1 MINELY
7 QLSNAL
13 DAAKIQ
19 MSTWHRKYLP
29 LPKANEKKPCVR
41 ILLNGDGTVSL
52 SRIPDKDAAFLRKYG
67 SNQGSFPA
75 MNLAPLY
82 RITNTEQKKL
92 LQSVLQSK
100 RAAPSLDIIQ
110 QWATEPNWSDKFLRK
125 YTNSL
130 KTVPTEIKKTLSE
143 FAELAIFQLIQE
155 TEPLQD
161 PKCLHQMLWKAA
173 FSMLERQVDTILAL
187 QVLFYPGDE
196 KKTARDDFGT
206 LSVVLDSRMLE
217 RQGTPAIGP
226 VFMQQFNAA
235 MLQAEQERMVA
246 SDISSMEMDAFGQ
259 SFSPSDDPMPRVK
272 LAGGF
277 ETALR
282 TMFHAHPCQYR
293 YGRIENDT
301 YPLSLEIRTQLKN
314 ALEWVSDEDHRNITW
329 MNLSRSDILFAY
341 PDRLP
346 KLSGSFVRLFGT
358 SANTSGKVLFEQ
370 EAQNFLALFKPQ
382 ENGTEVHPERI
393 QLFVL
398 RKVDRGRNK
407 VVYTL
412 NTTPADVQRRSVQ
425 WIEGCQNHPSFRLK
439 TPPVPYPAQAAETLN
454 LAWKQDGTIFPNN
467 SQHFPLYHGIRLFFG
482 TEHAPTLELH
492 VLVQNTLGLAGCA
505 GRLMCLPKEQWT
517 SYKSQLWGIRQA
529 TTLFALLLYQMG
541 IRKETYMQ
549 NFPYLY
555 GQLLKTSDELH
566 VLYCR
571 VVRNDEIPPQL
582 AGSSCYTAAAEA
594 PVRTLAQLGQRMAPY
609 LNWARSYQY
618 KSVQTKGCESW
629 RAMWLLGVYEKI
641 VAALSSVWTPAI
653 HFTDEE
659 KAQLF
664 MGYLARLPKTAKIPD
679 GNEIKN
685 DEEESEDVE

>member
-13 DAAKIQ
+13 DTANVQ
-19 MSTWHRKYLP
+19 TTTWHREYLP
-29 LPKANEKKPCVR
+29 LSKVSDKNPCVR

-52 SRIPDKDAAFLRKYG
+52 SRVADKDAAILRKYG
-67 SNQGSFPA
+67 SKQGTFPA

-82 RITNTEQKKL
+82 RITDTAQKKQ
-92 LQSVLQSK
+92 LQAILKGKQAV
-100 RAAPSLDIIQ
+100 PSFELIR
-110 QWATEPNWSDKFLRK
+110 QWAVVRNWSGKFLHNR

-130 KTVPTEIKKTLSE
+130 KTVPAKIEKSLSD
-143 FAELAIFQLIQE
+143 FPNLAIHSLIQE
-155 TEPLQD
+155 AKILQN
-161 PKCLHQMLWKAA
+161 PERFYSLLQQSAFAML
-173 FSMLERQVDTILAL
+173 RQRINMPLAL
-187 QVLFYPGDE
+187 QVLFYLGDE
-196 KKTARDDFGT
+196 KKPAQDDFGT
-206 LSVVLDSRMLE
+206 LCVILDSRTLE
-217 RQGTPAIGP
+217 RQGIPAIGS
-226 VFMQQFNAA
+226 VFMQQFNDAL
-235 MLQAEQERMVA
+235 LQTEQKKSAVGNASAEV
-246 SDISSMEMDAFGQ
+246 DAFGHP
-259 SFSPSDDPMPRVK
+259 FFPLADPMPRVK

-282 TMFHAHPCQYR
+282 TMFHENPCQYR

-301 YPLSLEIRTQLKN
+301 YPLSLEMRTQLKN
-314 ALEWVSDEDHRNITW
+314 ALEWVSDGEHRNITW
-329 MNLSRSDILFAY
+329 MNLSRDDILFAY
-341 PDRLP
+341 PNRLP

-358 SANTSGKVLFEQ
+358 NAHTNGKVLFEQ

-382 ENGTEVHPERI
+382 ENGTEAHPERI

-439 TPPVPYPAQAAETLN
+439 APPVPYPAQAAETLN

-482 TEHAPTLELH
+482 TEQAPTLELH

-571 VVRNDEIPPQL
+571 VERKGEIPPQL
-582 AGSSCYTAAAEA
+582 AGSSCYIAAAEA

-618 KSVQTKGCESW
+618 KNVQTENRESW

-641 VAALSSVWTPAI
+641 VAALDNVWTPVT
-653 HFTDEE
+653 HFNDAE

-664 MGYLARLPKTAKIPD
+664 MGYLARLPKTARTPD

-685 DEEESEDVE
+685 DEEELEDVE